1 MSLLR
6 FPLQM
11 LKKDIND
18 LEYSA
23 KAQYR
28 FNRAATLFWLC
39 NMPMV
44 VVVELM
50 FPRFWEQISV
60 MYLIQASLWA
70 LVATHFGA
78 MSASLAADS
87 TGQAV
92 DDIADDI
99 EDVHAAISPHE
110 SKELAAASM
119 NTNI

>member
-1 MSLLR
+1 MALLSY
-6 FPLQM
+6 PLRL

-18 LEYSA
+18 LEFNA

-28 FNRAATLFWLC
+28 FNRAATLFWLIQ
-39 NMPMV
+39 MPLV
-44 VVVELM
+44 VVLDFV
-50 FPRFWEQISV
+50 FPKFWEQISV

-99 EDVHAAISPHE
+99 EDVHDAISPHE